1 MTEFKLP
8 ELGENIETGD
18 VVNVLVAEGDT
29 ITVDDPVLE
38 IETDKATIEVPSSV
52 TGVVKTI
59 HVVVGDTIQVGQ
71 AIFTAEDGGGVVVE
85 EESPEPVEVG
95 EPEQQDSSAP
105 DPDLK
110 PAPPPSPEPPVVA
123 AAEPDP
129 AVPYLAEVTL
139 PELGENIETGT
150 VVRVLVSAGD
160 VIALEQGVL
169 ELETDK
175 ATIEVPSSAQGQVK
189 EMFANEGDKIAIGQV
204 ILTVEAVRPAGP
216 QAAPAGEP
224 IPAADEGPV
233 ELEPELKSL
242 TVVRDETISLEVSP
256 DWSLR
261 PEQSSVPA
269 APNVR
274 RIAREIGVDVA
285 RVPGSGPDGRISM
298 GDVKRYAREMR
309 TIGPAVPGRTEPPPL
324 PDFGKWGQVERKPMS
339 GIRRAT
345 ARHMDIAWSTIP
357 HVTQFDKADVTDL
370 ESLRRRFGDKVE
382 ESGGKLTITAI
393 LLKVAA
399 AALREF
405 PQFNASIDIARE
417 ELVYKQYYH
426 IGIAVDTDRG
436 LLVPVIRDVDQKNII
451 ELAVELGEVAEKTRS
466 GKLGLDEMQGG
477 SFTITNLG
485 GIGGT
490 NFTPIVNLPEVAILG
505 VARGRQEPVLN
516 DSGQFEPRLMLP
528 LALSYDHR
536 LIDGAD
542 GARFLRWVVEYLEQP
557 FLTALQGW

>member
-29 ITVDDPVLE
+29 ISVDDPVLE

-71 AIFTAEDGGGVVVE
+71 TIFTAEDGGGVVVG

-95 EPEQQDSSAP
+95 DPEQQNSSAS

-123 AAEPDP
+123 AAAPDP
-129 AVPYLAEVTL
+129 AVSYLAEVTL

-189 EMFANEGDKIAIGQV
+189 EMFANEGDEIAIGQV

-224 IPAADEGPV
+224 IPAADEGPL

-357 HVTQFDKADVTDL
+357 QVTQFDKADVTDL
-370 ESLRRRFGDKVE
+370 ENLRRRFGGKVE
-382 ESGGKLTITAI
+382 EAGGKLTITAI

-399 AALREF
+399 AALKEF
-405 PQFNASIDIARE
+405 PQFNASIDMARE

-426 IGIAVDTDRG
+426 IGVAVDTDRG

-451 ELAVELGEVAEKTRS
+451 ELAVELGEFAEKARS
-466 GKLGLDEMQGG
+466 GKLSLDEMQGG